1 MIELPR
7 ITSTKGSLTV
17 CEEDDLP
24 FIPRRW
30 YWLYDMPG
38 GADRGAHAHRELWQ
52 VIWCL
57 QGGFFMDLTS
67 RDGTTSSH
75 YMKYPWEG
83 VVIPPGT
90 WRDLYN
96 FEPGTVALVAAD
108 RPYEEADYIRDFDEF
123 MA

>member
-17 CEEDDLP
+17 CDVGALP
-24 FIPRRW
+24 FTPVRT

-52 VIWCL
+52 AIFCL
-57 QGGFFMDLTS
+57 RGGFLMDLTG
-67 RDGTTSSH
+67 RDGSVSSH
-75 YMKYPWEG
+75 YMRYPWEG

-96 FEPGTVALVAAD
+96 FEPGSVALVFAD
-108 RPYEEADYIRDFDEF
+108 RPYDEGDYIRDFDEF